1 MNPKYFIICTP
12 SQLRNL
18 TMCESPLDYAF
29 FNGMT
34 ILDEDD
40 SRFEHMC
47 EYRLVANA
55 MDQEKRAIKRQT
67 AMFNRK
73 DV

>member
-12 SQLRNL
+12 SQLNGL
-18 TMCESPLDYAF
+18 TSCESPLDYAF
-29 FNGMT
+29 FNDMT